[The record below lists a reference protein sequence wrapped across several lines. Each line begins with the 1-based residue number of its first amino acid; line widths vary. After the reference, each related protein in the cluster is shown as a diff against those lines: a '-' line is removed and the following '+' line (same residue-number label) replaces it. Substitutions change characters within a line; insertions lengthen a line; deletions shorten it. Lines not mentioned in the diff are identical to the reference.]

1 MNELLRAMI
10 RGYRYFISPLLGPSC
25 RFHPS
30 CSAYAEEA
38 LSRHGA
44 LRGGWLAARRLCRCG
59 PWHPGGY
66 DPVPPARA
74 RR

>member
-1 MNELLRAMI
+1 MIARLLRLAV
-10 RGYRYFISPLLGPSC
+10 RAYRYFLSPMLGPSC

-38 LSRHGA
+38 LARHGA
-44 LRGGWLAARRLCRCG
+44 LRGLWLSARRLCRCA

-66 DPVPPARA
+66 DPVPPAR
-74 RR
+74 R